1 MVSSTRKLSMKQ
13 LPVVLYIPNLMGYAR
28 IILAFIG
35 LFFASLISQGEQQQH
50 LKALLAWIVAALL
63 DFADGI
69 FARWLGQTSNYGVII
84 DLVADNILR
93 TTMWISC
100 ILVASLKNH
109 NHNHNTVVLIS
120 TFVICLEWCTMVAVL
135 QSGSEKKQH
144 WKEQRNT
151 DPRIVQLFFRN
162 NFRNPLGC
170 LGIYGLFASPMALYI
185 SLLSHHPQPPR
196 HQQFVVLIWKGVQCA
211 AYIGRA
217 ICVPI
222 EVYSIC
228 KFLSALAQNDKEL
241 SVVTNDNTSS
251 TTNSETPSSKK
262 VQ

>member
-1 MVSSTRKLSMKQ
+1 MKQ

-35 LFFASLISQGEQQQH
+35 LFFASLISQGEQQH
-50 LKALLAWIVAALL
+50 LPALLLAWIVAALL

-100 ILVASLKNH
+100 ILAASLKN
-109 NHNHNTVVLIS
+109 NNNTVVLIS
-120 TFVICLEWCTMVAVL
+120 TFVICLEWCTMVAVQL

-196 HQQFVVLIWKGVQCA
+196 HQQFVVLIWKGVQYA

-222 EVYSIC
+222 EVGAIC
-228 KFLSALAQNDKEL
+228 KFLSALAQNDREL
-241 SVVTNDNTSS
+241 SVVTNENTSS

-262 VQ
+262 VR